1 MLIIPK
7 CKYYYLKIFTSYGR
21 CNIATKFTKFNKS
34 YKAYLKKATN
44 VDIHTQFINK
54 LNISRKDI
62 KMKKLMLLTSAIVA
76 GFAANSQADV
86 TVSGAA
92 DIGLQSVGTQTW
104 VGTGGSIAFGLSQDL
119 GNGWTVSSTGLSL
132 GIDSTAADA
141 SIDDADAFHGLTF
154 SNGGSSI
161 TVRGDLEGDTTDIDV
176 GRVAGDLVSKRLAT
190 QTASV
195 TDGNLT
201 GNGMQVTT
209 SIGSAAL
216 TVNYLWDNNDVSNAN
231 DINASANEDSFGA
244 SVSLPVGPLAATLAY
259 SADNSTSATH
269 KTSAASV
276 SYAAPQGTLSAAYIT
291 DNATANSSEWSVAY
305 STTLADATSIK
316 VGYTSAEKSAQSS
329 KVLEASLSRSI
340 GTGASMFVDFTSL
353 SGDLTTSSFSD
364 KSAVA
369 IGSSFTF

>member
-1 MLIIPK
+1 
-7 CKYYYLKIFTSYGR
+7 
-21 CNIATKFTKFNKS
+21 
-34 YKAYLKKATN
+34 
-44 VDIHTQFINK
+44 
-54 LNISRKDI
+54 
-62 KMKKLMLLTSAIVA
+62 MLLTSAIVA

-92 DIGLQSVGTQTW
+92 DVGVLSVGSSTW

-132 GIDSTAADA
+132 GIDSTAVDA
-141 SIDDADAFHGLTF
+141 SIDDTDAFHGLTF

-161 TVRGDLEGDTTDIDV
+161 TVRGDLEGDSTDIDV
-176 GRVAGDLVSKRLAT
+176 GRVAGDLVSTRVAT
-190 QTASV
+190 QTAAV

-209 SIGSAAL
+209 AIGSAAVTL
-216 TVNYLWDNNDVSNAN
+216 NYLWDNNDSSNMN

-244 SVSLPVGPLAATLAY
+244 SVSLPVGPLAVTVAY

-269 KTSAASV
+269 KTSAASA
-276 SYAAPQGTLSAAYIT
+276 SYVAPQGTLSAAYIT

-316 VGYTSAEKSAQSS
+316 VGYTTAEKSAQSS
-329 KVLEASLSRSI
+329 KVLEASLSRTI

-353 SGDLTTSSFSD
+353 SGDLTTSSYTD